1 MKCPSCRQLVAEP
14 VARCPHC
21 RLSLHKLD
29 LQFGVAPKHSGS
41 LTDATDKLSRPDAR
55 KLKTLLQLFHRKFPQ
70 SILSVLLTELKPG
83 TVIGEYTFWLA
94 NRVRFGWVESKGE
107 NNFDLLLVVDIAG
120 GAAGMSAGYGFERQ
134 LAEGD
139 IEAAL
144 EAGRSAFAEGEWAT
158 GIERCVNHL
167 MERIREILRAAE
179 S

>member
-1 MKCPSCRQLVAEP
+1 MKCPSCRQPVAEP

-21 RLSLHKLD
+21 GLTLHKLD

-41 LTDATDKLSRPDAR
+41 LTDATHKLSAGDRR

-83 TVIGEYTFWLA
+83 MVIGEYTFWLA

-107 NNFDLLLVVDIAG
+107 DNFDLLLVVDIAG
-120 GAAGMSAGYGFERQ
+120 GAAGMAAGYGLDRE

-139 IEAAL
+139 LEAAL
-144 EAGRSAFAEGEWAT
+144 EAGRNAFAEGDWAT
-158 GIERCVNHL
+158 GIERCVNQL
-167 MERIREILRAAE
+167 MERMREILRATE